1 MHTTTKK
8 CYGWWTC
15 EWALTFNPT
24 LFLHL
29 LLRAPLALLLLI
41 SLMHQSGVSPG
52 VGGLDLTNALKLMES
67 LLAGRYSF
75 HCCER
80 WLHCHHNGSVNS
92 KHTHTPKSICQVLK
106 YLGLE
111 RANKIGKLNRDV
123 FVQHFVVLNS
133 LYRL

>member
-1 MHTTTKK
+1 M
-8 CYGWWTC
+8 
-15 EWALTFNPT
+15 
-24 LFLHL
+24 
-29 LLRAPLALLLLI
+29 
-41 SLMHQSGVSPG
+41 Q
-52 VGGLDLTNALKLMES
+52 LDLTNALNGE
-67 LLAGRYSF
+67 LARRLFNYSF

-106 YLGLE
+106 YLVSA
-111 RANKIGKLNRDV
+111 RANKIGKLNKDV